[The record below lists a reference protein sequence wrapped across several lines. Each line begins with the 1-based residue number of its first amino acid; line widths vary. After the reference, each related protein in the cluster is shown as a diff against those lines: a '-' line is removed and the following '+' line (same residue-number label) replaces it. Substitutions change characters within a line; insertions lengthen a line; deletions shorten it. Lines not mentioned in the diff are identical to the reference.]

1 MLPGRW
7 KAERHMTTPWDS
19 QAQSMM
25 TLWKHAQHVVRLA
38 GWGVADQALSSLT
51 NFAVGIYIARSLATK
66 DFGTFSLAFATY
78 VLALNASRGL
88 ATDPLVVR
96 YSGADVT
103 SWRRAVAKSA
113 GLAITVG
120 LVVGACCVVVGL
132 LLAGSTR
139 AAFLAL
145 GITLPGLLLQDSWR
159 FAFFSAG
166 KGGQAFG
173 NDLVWALSLLPLLAA
188 VAAAELSGVFW
199 LVMAWGGSATLAA
212 LVGGIQARSVPQPS
226 KVAGWL
232 VQHRDLG
239 PRYLTENLSLSGAS
253 QLRLYGL
260 GWIAG
265 AAAVGSLRAAE
276 LLLGP
281 LNVLIMGI
289 GLMAVPEAARILRRS
304 VRRLGPFCLLLSSLQ
319 AGVALAWGMAL
330 LLLPEGL
337 GVRLL
342 GLSWQPASRL
352 LLPVTITVAGTGFW
366 IGALIGLRAL
376 GAASR
381 SLRAQG
387 VSSAVGLVGALG
399 GAAMAGAAGAAWGSA
414 AASSIAAFVWWWQL
428 DRGLREF
435 RPPAEPGARVET
447 AHLPETGT

>member
-1 MLPGRW
+1 
-7 KAERHMTTPWDS
+7 
-19 QAQSMM
+19 MM
-25 TLWKHAQHVVRLA
+25 SLWKQARHVVRLA
-38 GWGVADQALSSLT
+38 GWGLADQALSSLT
-51 NFAVGIYIARSLATK
+51 NFVVGIYIARSLGTK
-66 DFGTFSLAFATY
+66 DFGAFSLAFATY
-78 VLALNASRGL
+78 AIALNASRGL

-113 GLAITVG
+113 GVAITVG
-120 LVVGACCVVVGL
+120 LVVSACCVVVGL

-173 NDLVWALSLLPLLAA
+173 NDLVWALGLVPLLAA
-188 VAAAELSGVFW
+188 VAATEQPRVLWFV
-199 LVMAWGGSATLAA
+199 LAWGGSATLAA
-212 LVGGIQARSVPQPS
+212 LVGGVQARLVPRLS
-226 KVAGWL
+226 NVAGWL

-239 PRYLTENLSLSGAS
+239 PRYLAENLSWSGAA

-265 AAAVGSLRAAE
+265 VVAVGSLRAAE

-281 LNVLIMGI
+281 LNVLILGI
-289 GLMAVPEAARILRRS
+289 SLMAVPEAARMLRRS
-304 VRRLGPFCLLLSSLQ
+304 VRRLRPFCLLLSSLQ
-319 AGVALAWGMAL
+319 AGVAVAWGMAL

-337 GVRLL
+337 GVQLL
-342 GLSWQPASRL
+342 GPSWQPASKL
-352 LLPVTITVAGTGFW
+352 LLPVTITVAGAAFW
-366 IGALIGLRAL
+366 IGASIGLRAL

-387 VSSAVGLVGALG
+387 VSSAVYLVGALG
-399 GAAMAGAAGAAWGSA
+399 GAAVAGAAGAAWGSA
-414 AASSIAAFVWWWQL
+414 ATSLIAVFIWWWQL

-435 RPPAEPGARVET
+435 RSPTEPGARVDA
-447 AHLPETGT
+447 AHLPEAGA

>member
-1 MLPGRW
+1 
-7 KAERHMTTPWDS
+7 
-19 QAQSMM
+19 MM
-25 TLWKHAQHVVRLA
+25 SLWKHARHVVRLA

-51 NFAVGIYIARSLATK
+51 NFVVGIYIARSLDTK
-66 DFGTFSLAFATY
+66 DFGAFSLAFATY
-78 VLALNASRGL
+78 VIALNASRGL

-113 GLAITVG
+113 GVATTVG

-132 LLAGSTR
+132 LFAGSTG

-166 KGGQAFG
+166 KGGQAFA

-188 VAAAELSGVFW
+188 VAATEQSGVFW
-199 LVMAWGGSATLAA
+199 FVMAWGGSATLAA
-212 LVGGIQARSVPQPS
+212 LVGGIQTRLVPRLPN
-226 KVAGWL
+226 VVGWL
-232 VQHRDLG
+232 AQHRDLG
-239 PRYLTENLSLSGAS
+239 LRYLAENLSWSGAS

-265 AAAVGSLRAAE
+265 VAAVGSLRAAE

-281 LNVLIMGI
+281 LNVLILGI
-289 GLMAVPEAARILRRS
+289 GLIAVPEAARMLRRS

-319 AGVALAWGMAL
+319 AGVAVAWGMAL
-330 LLLPEGL
+330 LLMPEGL

-342 GLSWQPASRL
+342 GMSWQPASKL
-352 LLPVTITVAGTGFW
+352 LLPVTITVAGAGFW
-366 IGALIGLRAL
+366 IGAMIGVRAL

-387 VSSAVGLVGALG
+387 VSSAVYLVGALG
-399 GAAMAGAAGAAWGSA
+399 GAAAAGAAGAAWGSA
-414 AASSIAAFVWWWQL
+414 AAALIAAFVWWWQL

-435 RPPAEPGARVET
+435 QSPAEPGGRVDT
-447 AHLPETGT
+447 AHLPDTGA

>member
-1 MLPGRW
+1 
-7 KAERHMTTPWDS
+7 
-19 QAQSMM
+19 MM
-25 TLWKHAQHVVRLA
+25 SLWKRARHVVRPA

-51 NFAVGIYIARSLATK
+51 NFVVGIYIARSLETK
-66 DFGTFSLAFATY
+66 EFGAFSLAFATY
-78 VLALNASRGL
+78 VIALNASRGL

-96 YSGADVT
+96 YSGAVVT

-113 GLAITVG
+113 GVAITVG

-132 LLAGSTR
+132 LFAGSTR

-173 NDLVWALSLLPLLAA
+173 NDLVWALSLLPLVAA
-188 VAAAELSGVFW
+188 VAATEQFGVFW
-199 LVMAWGGSATLAA
+199 FVMAWGGSATLAA
-212 LVGGIQARSVPQPS
+212 LVGGIQTRLVPRLS
-226 KVAGWL
+226 NVVGWL

-239 PRYLTENLSLSGAS
+239 PRYLAENLSWSGAS

-265 AAAVGSLRAAE
+265 VAAVGSLRAAE

-289 GLMAVPEAARILRRS
+289 GLMAVPEAARMLRRS
-304 VRRLGPFCLLLSSLQ
+304 VRRLRPFCLLLSSLQ
-319 AGVALAWGMAL
+319 AGVAVAWGMAL
-330 LLLPEGL
+330 LLMPEGL

-342 GLSWQPASRL
+342 GMSWQPASKL

-366 IGALIGLRAL
+366 IGAMIGVRGL

-387 VSSAVGLVGALG
+387 FSSAIYLVGALG
-399 GAAMAGAAGAAWGSA
+399 GAAAAGAAGAAWGSA
-414 AASSIAAFVWWWQL
+414 AASLIAAVIWYWQL

-435 RPPAEPGARVET
+435 QSPAEPGGRVDT
-447 AHLPETGT
+447 AHLPDTGA